1 MIMGG
6 IYLAQRSKI
15 CWILSQTI
23 FCGSEALTRDRMPC
37 GRGKGAGSCTIGGLI
52 CHWSLSCFLSAPLS
66 LVALLSLPHL
76 GLVVAEKGLG
86 LVVVDCQPLLEQLG
100 VVVGALYKG
109 LTSDVVHARHLG
121 RVELGVVR
129 AARGLVDETVG
140 EV

>member
-1 MIMGG
+1 
-6 IYLAQRSKI
+6 
-15 CWILSQTI
+15 
-23 FCGSEALTRDRMPC
+23 
-37 GRGKGAGSCTIGGLI
+37 
-52 CHWSLSCFLSAPLS
+52 
-66 LVALLSLPHL
+66 
-76 GLVVAEKGLG
+76 
-86 LVVVDCQPLLEQLG
+86 VVDCQPLLEQLG